1 MSNPFLPRE
10 DSDVADL
17 VRANPLCWLVSGT
30 ADERFATPLPLLPET
45 EGHGAVTSLL
55 GHFGRSNPH
64 VAALQASPHATILS
78 MGANGYITPRLV
90 SKRGWG
96 PTWNYAVTR
105 FEVEVR
111 FVPEENDAALTQLA
125 AALEQSADEPWSP
138 VQMGA
143 RYDQLSR
150 HIIAFRATILSQHP
164 RFKLGQDEDDTSF
177 AEIVEG
183 LGDRT
188 LAELM
193 ARTRK

>member
-111 FVPEENDAALTQLA
+111 FVPEEND
-125 AALEQSADEPWSP
+125 
-138 VQMGA
+138 GA
-143 RYDQLSR
+143 RPSRISSKGRADQG
-150 HIIAFRATILSQHP
+150 IACNSGCGAMITEP
-164 RFKLGQDEDDTSF
+164 GRFC
-177 AEIVEG
+177 A
-183 LGDRT
+183 
-188 LAELM
+188 
-193 ARTRK
+193 AR